1 MLRVQFA
8 TLLRERKRFSLVSR
22 FTATYPPAGLC
33 NVTGEKGASWK
44 GSKAT
49 EQHKQL
55 LKQNKAD
62 KGKKKEE
69 VKNAT
74 RK

>member
-1 MLRVQFA
+1 
-8 TLLRERKRFSLVSR
+8 
-22 FTATYPPAGLC
+22 
-33 NVTGEKGASWK
+33 VTGEKGASWK